1 MRMIISISANYPLNE
16 TNNVNMRFKK
26 GFTYLN
32 KPYGWH
38 EDQLYK
44 LPYNNGKRWYNL
56 LKCAKWKDKGFIV
69 GNGVKKSFGQL
80 YEMTHD
86 IDFEIKKTHPDTPF

>member
-1 MRMIISISANYPLNE
+1 LSLLKIAGNYPLNE
-16 TNNVNMRFKK
+16 TNNGIMKFTK
-26 GFTYLN
+26 GFTYNN

-38 EDQLYK
+38 ENQLYK
-44 LPYNNGKRWYNL
+44 LPYNNGKRWYSL

-80 YEMTHD
+80 KAMTHD

>member
-1 MRMIISISANYPLNE
+1 MRHNYPLNE

>member
-1 MRMIISISANYPLNE
+1 MKF
-16 TNNVNMRFKK
+16 TK
-26 GFTYLN
+26 GFTCFD

-38 EDQLYK
+38 ENQLYK

-69 GNGVKKSFGQL
+69 GIGVKKSFRQL
-80 YEMTHD
+80 KVMTHN
-86 IDFEIKKTHPDTPF
+86 IDFEIKKMHSDTPF